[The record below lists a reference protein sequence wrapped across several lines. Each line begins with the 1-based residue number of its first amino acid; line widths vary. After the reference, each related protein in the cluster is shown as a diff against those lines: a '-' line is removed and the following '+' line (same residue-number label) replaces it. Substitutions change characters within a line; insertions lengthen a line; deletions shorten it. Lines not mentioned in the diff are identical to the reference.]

1 MFLKLLRLEYYSPSS
16 CFSKYNQEKLSV
28 LLGINATSQIQHK
41 EVWECIGMNGFVG
54 LPHQLLEQDK
64 ESLFRHTVAFGI
76 YLTDR

>member
-1 MFLKLLRLEYYSPSS
+1 MFLKLLRLGYYSPS
-16 CFSKYNQEKLSV
+16 CFSKRNQKKLSV
-28 LLGINATSQIQHK
+28 LLGLNATSQIQHR

-64 ESLFRHTVAFGI
+64 ESLFRHTDAFGI